1 MINIDFEKF
10 NKPGLKPIL
19 EKFEKASLPVAD
31 VEADNKAKRESGF
44 QVKTAIINFESGQK
58 LLVKAKAGGSIFQV
72 KLNNKVLAIKHVDDL
87 DKAIQEVVDYV
98 KENEKNYQ
106 KQREKQ
112 LARQKVNIP
121 KIKPANAS
129 VSEQITQF
137 QATLDETKAADEELG
152 SQVADVETANAE
164 KGGAVTALETELS
177 GLIATG
183 EALQNEYDQLKEVA
197 A

>member
-1 MINIDFEKF
+1 MIHIDFEKF
-10 NKPGLKPIL
+10 NKLGLKPVL
-19 EKFEKASLPVAD
+19 EKFEKASLPVAT

-58 LLVKAKAGGSIFQV
+58 LLVKTKAGGSIFQV

-106 KQREKQ
+106 KQRDKQ
-112 LARQKVNIP
+112 LAKQ
-121 KIKPANAS
+121 KIKVPTIKVGNTS
-129 VSEQITQF
+129 VAEQIAQYSTAIEDTTAANLELDVQINDIALAR
-137 QATLDETKAADEELG
+137 QPKDAEMMALKGDLKTLQTKGDE
-152 SQVADVETANAE
+152 
-164 KGGAVTALETELS
+164 
-177 GLIATG
+177 
-183 EALQNEYDQLKEVA
+183 LQKEYDELREA